1 MLKPIDH
8 IFKED
13 FQHTKCVYLGF
24 TSCQIQQMRSLWIVG
39 AIIALMVLAKI
50 FLFPAKEEKKSGPG
64 GPGGSKGGSMPVD
77 VYLAKKQDNTQEIY
91 ASGTLVANE
100 AVDLK
105 PEMSGR
111 IVKLNISEGN
121 LVQKGQLI
129 AKIYDA
135 DILARLKKNKYEEEL
150 AAQVEARQKKLLDI
164 NAISKEEYDLALNK
178 VNTLGADRE
187 ALEVALAQTEV
198 RAPFSGRIGLKN
210 ISVGA
215 YVTPAITIATL
226 VQTNPIRMD
235 FSIPE
240 KYVAN
245 IKQGSK
251 VDFGMD
257 RSNEKFTGT
266 ITAIDPVIDEALRTL
281 KVRAT
286 IGNPGDKFR
295 PGMFTRVHVKLGA
308 TRSIM
313 VPSETLI
320 PFIGGKKI
328 YVMKGGKA
336 VEQNVVTGLRT
347 ADKVEILEGINEGDS
362 IVASG
367 IMALK
372 DGQSVKTKKV
382 INP

>member
-1 MLKPIDH
+1 
-8 IFKED
+8 
-13 FQHTKCVYLGF
+13 
-24 TSCQIQQMRSLWIVG
+24 MRSLWIVG
-39 AIIALMVLAKI
+39 AVIVLMVLAKI
-50 FLFPAKEEKKSGPG
+50 FLFPAKEEQKSGPG
-64 GPGGSKGGSMPVD
+64 GPGGGKGKGPAMPVD
-77 VYLAKKQDNTQEIY
+77 IYLAKKQENTQEIY

-100 AVDLK
+100 AVELR

-129 AKIYDA
+129 AKINDA
-135 DILARLKKNKYEEEL
+135 DIMARLKKIKYEEEL
-150 AAQVEARQKKLLDI
+150 AAQVEARQKKLLNI

-198 RAPFSGRIGLKN
+198 RAPFSGRIGLKS

-215 YVTPAITIATL
+215 YVTPATTIATL

-235 FSIPE
+235 FSVPE
-240 KYVAN
+240 KYVGN
-245 IKQGSK
+245 ISKGSK
-251 VDFGMD
+251 VSFGLD
-257 RSNEKFTGT
+257 GSSQKYEGT
-266 ITAIDPVIDEALRTL
+266 ISAIDPSIDETLRTL

-286 IGNPGDKFR
+286 VANNNDKFR
-295 PGMFTRVHVKLGA
+295 PGMFVKVNVRLGS
-308 TRSIM
+308 TLSIL

-328 YVMKGGKA
+328 YIMKGGKA
-336 VEQNVVTGLRT
+336 MEQNVLTGLRT
-347 ADKVEILEGINEGDS
+347 SDKVEILEGANVGDS

-372 DGQSVKTKKV
+372 DGQPIKAKKV

>member
-1 MLKPIDH
+1 
-8 IFKED
+8 
-13 FQHTKCVYLGF
+13 
-24 TSCQIQQMRSLWIVG
+24 MRSLWIVG
-39 AIIALMVLAKI
+39 AVIALMVLAKI
-50 FLFPAKEEKKSGPG
+50 FLFPAKEEQKSGPG
-64 GPGGSKGGSMPVD
+64 GPGGGKGKGGTMPVD
-77 VYLAKKQDNTQEIY
+77 IYLAKKQENAQEIF
-91 ASGTLVANE
+91 ASGTMVANE
-100 AVDLK
+100 EVELH

-135 DILARLKKNKYEEEL
+135 DIMARLKKNKYEAEL

-187 ALEVALAQTEV
+187 SLEVALAQTEV
-198 RAPFSGRIGLKN
+198 RAPFTGRIGLKA

-215 YVTPAITIATL
+215 YVTPATTIATL

-235 FSIPE
+235 FSVPE
-240 KYVAN
+240 KYAGNVN
-245 IKQGSK
+245 KGSK
-251 VDFGMD
+251 ISFGLD
-257 RSNEKFTGT
+257 GSAHKFDGT
-266 ITAIDPVIDEALRTL
+266 VTAIDPKIDEALRTL
-281 KVRAT
+281 KIRAT
-286 IGNPGDKFR
+286 VANAAEKFR
-295 PGMFTRVHVKLGA
+295 PGMFVKVNVKLGS
-308 TRSIM
+308 TQSIL

-347 ADKVEILEGINEGDS
+347 SDKVEILEGINVGDS

-372 DGQSVKTKKV
+372 DGQSVKAKKV
-382 INP
+382 LNP